1 MKKLSKIIAAFTI
14 LVTLLVTTGVPIF
27 ASSKTNLSI
36 AKLVTGTTTALSGAK
51 LVIKSAD
58 GTNVAAWTS
67 GQTPYGLALADGTYT
82 LSETAA
88 PTGYQKA
95 AAITFKVVNGRVYE
109 QVGDAWKLAASQT
122 SGFSVSKL
130 VLDASDVS
138 SYCFKVND
146 QTAFG
151 GDPAKLK
158 ASTTGVS
165 GYSLTT
171 ITNSKLAGVL
181 THGYGT
187 APLPEGLTEAE
198 FAKVTQAAVWQV
210 LGYSVEHADF
220 TSKMNTVYESLLTKT
235 ADEQVD
241 VYSLNDASWQKVYAI
256 HQKAPSELKLYDQ
269 KAETTAKSSAKKAA
283 KATSSQTE
291 KTVAAT
297 ASSMASSTNTSAA
310 SSTSSTSSSQKA
322 SSSRASTSSSSA
334 VINQKTTVT
343 GQVEPI
349 GGQGETG
356 AIFTNATSKANEL
369 PQTGEDVVSLAVLG
383 LVVLGFAGGMQHY
396 NKKRA

>member
-14 LVTLLVTTGVPIF
+14 LFTLLVTTGVPIF

-36 AKLVTGTTTALSGAK
+36 AKLVKGTTTALSGAK

-58 GTNVAAWTS
+58 GTSVAAWTS

-88 PTGYQKA
+88 PSGYQTA

-109 QVGDAWKLAASQT
+109 KDGDAWKLAASQT

-187 APLPEGLTEAE
+187 APVPEGLTEAE
-198 FAKVTQAAVWQV
+198 FAKVTQAAVWKV
-210 LGYSVEHADF
+210 LGYSVDNADF
-220 TSKMNTVYESLLTKT
+220 TSKMKAVYESLLTKT
-235 ADEQVD
+235 SDEQVD
-241 VYSLNDASWQKVYAI
+241 VYSLSDADWQKVYAI

-269 KAETTAKSSAKKAA
+269 KAETATESCTKKAA
-283 KATSSQTE
+283 KATSSKTE
-291 KTVAAT
+291 KTVAAP
-297 ASSMASSTNTSAA
+297 ASSTTSSTNTSSA
-310 SSTSSTSSSQKA
+310 SSTSSTSSSQ
-322 SSSRASTSSSSA
+322 STSSSSA
-334 VINQKTTVT
+334 SASSSSAIINQKTTVT
-343 GQVEPI
+343 SQAEPT

-369 PQTGEDVVSLAVLG
+369 PQTGEDVVSLVVLG
-383 LVVLGFAGGMQHY
+383 LVVLGFAGGMQHF